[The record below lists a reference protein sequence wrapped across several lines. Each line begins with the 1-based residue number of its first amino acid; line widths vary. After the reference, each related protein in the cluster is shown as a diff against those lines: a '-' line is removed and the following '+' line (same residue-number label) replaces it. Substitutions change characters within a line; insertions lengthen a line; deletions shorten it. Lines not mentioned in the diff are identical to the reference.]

1 MAASTTGTEVPGTE
15 IPGAHRAFPPFESAT
30 FASQLIWLAIA
41 FGLLYLLMSRLALP
55 RVEGILADRRERIL
69 ADVNAAKKAKQ
80 ESDAAAVAHETAFAT
95 ARANAQAIAAETRA
109 SVNAEAEAHRKSLDD
124 DLAGRLATA
133 ERQIQASRSE
143 ALTHVR
149 SIAADAASAIVEQ
162 LTGRTPSP
170 GEVLSA
176 VDGTGR

>member
-1 MAASTTGTEVPGTE
+1 MDETTKTGTEVPAG
-15 IPGAHRAFPPFESAT
+15 GHKAAFPPFEAAT
-30 FASQLIWLAIA
+30 FLSQIVWLAIA

-55 RVEGILADRRERIL
+55 RVESILARRREIIL
-69 ADVNAAKKAKQ
+69 ADVQQARAAKA
-80 ESDAAAVAHETAFAT
+80 ESDAAAAAHEAALAK

-109 SVNAEAEAHRKSLDD
+109 GVNAEADASRRALEA
-124 DLAGRLATA
+124 DLNARLATSEA
-133 ERQIQASRSE
+133 EIQASKTR
-143 ALTHVR
+143 ALSNVR

-176 VDGTGR
+176 VDAAAGK